1 MNSLPDIDYTHLISE
16 PQDIDSETY
25 ANSMGMTIINSLSGS
40 DFHDLI
46 AKLTTVLQDPHRR
59 ERGKVCIVCTCLQI
73 TQIWRTV
80 NFDFTTGCEN
90 LARGLGHYPEL

>member
-1 MNSLPDIDYTHLISE
+1 MVYWVVAETPREILTAGSHYQELSSE

-25 ANSMGMTIINSLSGS
+25 ANSMGMTIINSLSRS

-59 ERGKVCIVCTCLQI
+59 ERGKVCIVCTCLKI
-73 TQIWRTV
+73 T
-80 NFDFTTGCEN
+80 
-90 LARGLGHYPEL
+90 